1 MNKAREPQF
10 NENSEDHSPRGPF
23 KSSSCEANVSYKEA
37 ISPEKMEKELESS
50 LVRDIEFLVKRL
62 IKQDFS

>member
-10 NENSEDHSPRGPF
+10 NESSEVLSPRSSF
-23 KSSSCEANVSYKEA
+23 KTPSCEANVSYKEA

-50 LVRDIEFLVKRL
+50 LLRDIEFLVKRL